1 MIAVAGYFSVLVAI
15 GASIKLIRDGWRAG
29 RGKGEIAAVK
39 RDTAVLFGAAVATFG
54 LLEIAILTHDFSI
67 EYVASNTATTTPFL
81 FLLASG
87 WAALEGS
94 IVLWGLVLAAFIY
107 LAVRGF
113 PEGDGLGATA
123 ASVMGVIALFWFVM
137 MATVSDPFA
146 VCTEVLAGQCVA
158 ASWNPLSA
166 AVAPAEGIGPNPLLQ
181 NHILMAVHP
190 PMLYVGYVGMTV
202 PFAFAV
208 GALIRGDQGSAWLER
223 THRWALVAW
232 VFLTFGILLGGWWSY
247 EVLGWGGYWAWDP
260 VENAAFLPWLVG
272 TAFIHSAV
280 VQRRRGMLQAWNLIL
295 VIATFSLTIFGTF
308 LTRSGTIFSVHS
320 FTQSGIGPALLG
332 FLGFI
337 MVGSLA
343 LFAWRAHLVASSPRL
358 ESLASREGVFLLN
371 NLLLALFAFTVLLGT
386 IYPILLEAFA
396 GREVSVGRPFY
407 DRATIPIAF
416 ALLLAMGI
424 GPVTPYRVARR
435 AVVWNRIRTPLI
447 VALFAG
453 AGAVLLRVWSVPVV
467 IVVILATFVTATI
480 FRHLWDRIRARRR
493 SAGETFG
500 AAFGGIVTR
509 EPGYW
514 GGQLSHIGLALVAV
528 AIATTSALAVREEVS
543 IEVGQTVVV
552 DDYCL
557 SYEGVFSEP
566 QAHRTVTGVDIR
578 VYRSDCTTELALLQ
592 PSVNRYPN
600 ATQPIGTPS
609 VHTGLIDDV
618 YVSITSGDESRVGLD
633 VFVFPL
639 MWLLW
644 VGGMITVAGGLWAFL
659 LRRRKEPL
667 PGPATSEP
675 VKHDA

>member
-1 MIAVAGYFSVLVAI
+1 MIAIAGYLSVLVAI

-29 RGKGEIAAVK
+29 RGVGDVAAVK
-39 RDTAVLFGAAVATFG
+39 RDAAVLLGAAAATFG
-54 LLEIAILTHDFSI
+54 LLEIAIITHDFSI

-107 LAVRGF
+107 LAVRDL
-113 PEGDGLGATA
+113 PDGDGLGAMA
-123 ASVMGVIALFWFVM
+123 ASVMGVIALFWFGM

-202 PFAFAV
+202 PFAFAI
-208 GALIRGDQGSAWLER
+208 GAMIRGDQGSAWLER
-223 THRWALVAW
+223 THRWALLAW

-320 FTQSGIGPALLG
+320 FTQSAIGPALLG
-332 FLGFI
+332 FLGFV

-416 ALLLAMGI
+416 ALLLAMGV
-424 GPVTPYRVARR
+424 GPVTPYRVARGS
-435 AVVWNRIRTPLI
+435 VVWSRIRTPVI

-453 AGAVLLRVWSVPVV
+453 AAAVLLRVWSVPVV
-467 IVVILATFVTATI
+467 IVVILAAFVIGTI
-480 FRHLWDRIRARRR
+480 VRHLWDRIRARRR
-493 SAGETFG
+493 NAGEGFG
-500 AAFGGIVTR
+500 KAFAGIVTR

-543 IEVGQTVVV
+543 IDVGQSVVV

-557 SYEGVFSEP
+557 AYEGVFSDP
-566 QAHRTVTGVDIR
+566 QPHRTVTGVDVR
-578 VYRSDCTTELALLQ
+578 LYRDDCATELALLQ

-609 VHTGLIDDV
+609 VHTGIVDDV
-618 YVSITSGDESRVGLD
+618 YVSITSGDASRVGLD

-644 VGGMITVAGGLWAFL
+644 AGGMITVAGGLWAFL
-659 LRRRKEPL
+659 MRRREEPA
-667 PGPATSEP
+667 PAHSASES
-675 VKHDA
+675 VSHA